1 MVVPRTM
8 TTRMKITSE
17 ATKSIHNRITP
28 CSDGG
33 SSVVVY
39 FIDYVYPRIEE
50 YFLVVFVVA
59 CIVFIVVI

>member
-28 CSDGG
+28 CPDGG
-33 SSVVVY
+33 SGVVVY

-50 YFLVVFVVA
+50 TKNIF
-59 CIVFIVVI
+59 